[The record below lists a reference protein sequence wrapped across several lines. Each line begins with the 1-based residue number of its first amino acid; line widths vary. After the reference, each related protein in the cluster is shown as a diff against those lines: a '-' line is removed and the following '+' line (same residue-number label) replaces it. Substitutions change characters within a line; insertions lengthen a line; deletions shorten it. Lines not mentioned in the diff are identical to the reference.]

1 MQKTRKIVRKTI
13 ELGPAL
19 KLEPNNCY
27 VLECARVLSRK
38 QMEHIQTALKE
49 QAPAGCKFLI
59 LDAGMKI
66 AREEKQI
73 DQ

>member
-1 MQKTRKIVRKTI
+1 MKTNRKPVRRTI
-13 ELGPAL
+13 EIGPAI
-19 KLEPNNCY
+19 KIEPDATY
-27 VLECARVLSRK
+27 VIECDRVLSRD
-38 QMEHIQTALKE
+38 QFRSIEIALKE

-73 DQ
+73 EQ